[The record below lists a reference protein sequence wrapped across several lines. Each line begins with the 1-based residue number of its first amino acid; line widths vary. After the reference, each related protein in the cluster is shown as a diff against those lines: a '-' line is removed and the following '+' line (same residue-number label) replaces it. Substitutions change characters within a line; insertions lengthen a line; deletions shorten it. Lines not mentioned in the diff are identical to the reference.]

1 MDLQGQGSA
10 QSEGYNSKWLYCVYR
25 EFLIMILLCVYTHDK
40 GEDLIDSKN
49 FIYST
54 RETAMG
60 GLVRGK
66 KYPASTFF
74 RFRAIMSAFNYAVIR
89 LLIFIFVCAAD

>member
-1 MDLQGQGSA
+1 MDLQGQASA

-25 EFLIMILLCVYTHDK
+25 EYLIIIILCAYAHDK

-60 GLVRGK
+60 GLVCRK
-66 KYPASTFF
+66 RYPASTFF
-74 RFRAIMSAFNYAVIR
+74 DFKPLRQLSIMLS
-89 LLIFIFVCAAD
+89 